1 MKKSDIKVLF
11 NKLKKTKY
19 SKKNRFKFRNLVHK
33 LEVAVAGRKNKK
45 RGVWE
50 YKITPTEYF
59 FKKRG
64 VPISKKYLK
73 SVNTLSSF
81 KVNNSFKL
89 KKGIKIIPLHI
100 RNKVINKAH
109 INLLVIKGKNVYR
122 VDPSYSKYST
132 IKEKNVK
139 KGLNEFFKK
148 YSLKYRGIY
157 KNSKYIKH
165 GHLCRFVTPLEYF
178 HKNIS
183 YSQIKRNIINYF
195 NELINN

>member
-33 LEVAVAGRKNKK
+33 LEVAVAGKKNHK
-45 RGVWE
+45 RGIWE
-50 YKITPTEYF
+50 YKISPTEYF
-59 FKKRG
+59 FKKNAKN
-64 VPISKKYLK
+64 ISKKYLR

-89 KKGIKIIPLHI
+89 KKGIRFIPLHI
-100 RNKVINKAH
+100 RNNVKDKTH
-109 INLLVIKGKNVYR
+109 LNLLVIKGRNVYR
-122 VDPSYSKYST
+122 IDPSYSKDT
-132 IKEKNVK
+132 LIKEKNVK

-148 YSLKYRGIY
+148 YSLKYRGFY
-157 KNSKYIKH
+157 KNSKFIKH
-165 GHLCRFVTPLEYF
+165 GGLCRFVTPLEFF

-195 NELINN
+195 NELID